1 MGGIVFV
8 GSFSKTYCRKL
19 AAPQLNIPVYI
30 TGFRVQKNI
39 FMALY
44 FYSYLTATQIIT
56 FGYIEW
62 NPDVVLNGS
71 FF

>member
-1 MGGIVFV
+1 
-8 GSFSKTYCRKL
+8 
-19 AAPQLNIPVYI
+19 
-30 TGFRVQKNI
+30 
-39 FMALY
+39 MALY

-71 FF
+71 FFKYYVWSVFQARDG